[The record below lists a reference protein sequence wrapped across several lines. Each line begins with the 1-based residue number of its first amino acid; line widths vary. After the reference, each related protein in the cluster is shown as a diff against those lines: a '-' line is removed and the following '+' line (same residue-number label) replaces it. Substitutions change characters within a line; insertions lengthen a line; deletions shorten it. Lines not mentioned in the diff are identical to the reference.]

1 MIGKISHYG
10 KAIAKRTTAVLVMLA
25 VLLSLSSCD
34 IVQSIQKR
42 LDTHS
47 EDISKQEIARLV
59 TRAIMS
65 SDNVADSYSSIPDK
79 QLDGMSYTVFLQY
92 CEILRSMSERHGKIT
107 AFKFL
112 SEEETVKYFAEADK
126 KAGPD
131 AESMM
136 SYSGLTMVELMYEND
151 DDKDKDNPCRFVL
164 EYKDGVYTLANDY
177 VTKSVEAYDYISHYF
192 KMISDGN
199 TAGLESIIKPM
210 LNDEIY
216 ISSVITSKAACL
228 IDYYKLRVRS
238 SIREYKLKTCL
249 PTLVTYEIPETVDV
263 SGGSIISRTVDLY
276 RRKDGVF
283 YIEDTFVSKGDEV
296 GFCLNG
302 TPVLR
307 CGFSYSK
314 AEIEKL
320 FGEPVIQM
328 VDNSSRK
335 GLSDILI
342 AFNGV
347 LLHLE
352 GAPSADGT
360 WNSARLVAIS
370 IYDYDAEKPSS
381 TFDGRLFVGMN
392 ISELL
397 LVYPMIDESGYV
409 YTFETSDG
417 TYKMEFEFDANKNV
431 SKIRLGEVTSK
442 TA

>member
-1 MIGKISHYG
+1 MNGKRGHSG
-10 KAIAKRTTAVLVMLA
+10 KTVAQRALA
-25 VLLSLSSCD
+25 VLMAIAMLFSLSSCD
-34 IVQSIQKR
+34 IVQSIQKS
-42 LDTHS
+42 LDTHN
-47 EDISKQEIARLV
+47 EEISRQELARIV
-59 TRAIMS
+59 CNAIKS
-65 SDNVADSYSSIPDK
+65 ANDVAESYSSIPEK

-92 CEILRSMSERHGKIT
+92 CEILRGMSERHGKIT

-112 SEEETVKYFAEADK
+112 TDEETNNFFAEADMK
-126 KAGPD
+126 SGSD
-131 AESMM
+131 AVSMK
-136 SYSGLTMVELMYEND
+136 SYTGLTMVELMYEND
-151 DDKDKDNPCRFVL
+151 DDKSNPCRFAL
-164 EYKDGVYTLANDY
+164 AYKDGVYTLANDY
-177 VTKSVEAYDYISHYF
+177 ATKSVEAYDYISHYF
-192 KMISDGN
+192 KMISDAN

-210 LNDEIY
+210 LNDDIY
-216 ISSVITSKAACL
+216 ISSVITSKASYL

-238 SIREYKLKTCL
+238 SVREFKLKTFL
-249 PTLVTYEIPETVDV
+249 PTLVSYEIPETVDA
-263 SGGSIISRTVDLY
+263 SGENIISKNVTLY
-276 RRKDGVF
+276 RRRDGVF

-307 CGFSYSK
+307 CGFTYSK
-314 AEIEKL
+314 ADIVKL

-335 GLSDILI
+335 GFADILI

-347 LLHLE
+347 MLHFE

-360 WNSARLVAIS
+360 WNNARLVAIS
-370 IYDYDAEKPSS
+370 IYDYDSQTPSS

-409 YTFETSDG
+409 YSFETSEG